1 MFQNLLNL
9 IEIHLD
15 FKCFVKNWFSDPS
28 KPCQA
33 KLDLNKK
40 CFSWI
45 SKPHQA
51 HLDFKYFV
59 EKMISRYFQIS
70 LNIII
75 QKGIAA
81 FESLI

>member
-59 EKMISRYFQIS
+59 EKNDFQIFPNLS
-70 LNIII
+70 QYHNSE
-75 QKGIAA
+75 GHSR
-81 FESLI
+81 F